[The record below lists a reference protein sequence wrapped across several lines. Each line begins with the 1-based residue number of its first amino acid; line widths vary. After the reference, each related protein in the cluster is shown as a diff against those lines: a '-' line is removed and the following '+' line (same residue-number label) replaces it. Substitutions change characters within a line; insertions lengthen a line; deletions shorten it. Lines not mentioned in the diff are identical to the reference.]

1 MLSQQLRESIFVAA
15 PIGAWHVARCYIW
28 RAVLPTVLTA
38 PSICPGRKS
47 VPPLRWM
54 EMAGLLGTIS
64 GARASRRPRSSSV
77 TAPGRL
83 IDSAAFRTPIH
94 AAISPLGCPYG
105 GSKACAGAPLFLQ
118 RGSVGRPRAVAPS
131 LREKS
136 AAPRGRPA
144 TQRPKIIFG
153 ASRNPRAAA
162 PARGPP
168 RFSDHVHDRRAPRR
182 TF

>member
-1 MLSQQLRESIFVAA
+1 MGCPLIA
-15 PIGAWHVARCYIW
+15 IGAWHSCAWHRCIW
-28 RAVLPTVLTA
+28 RARFVLLEA
-38 PSICPGRKS
+38 PSICLPAGANLPERKAEKSSGRRRA
-47 VPPLRWM
+47 PF
-54 EMAGLLGTIS
+54 S

-162 PARGPP
+162 PARGPAR
-168 RFSDHVHDRRAPRR
+168 RF
-182 TF
+182 